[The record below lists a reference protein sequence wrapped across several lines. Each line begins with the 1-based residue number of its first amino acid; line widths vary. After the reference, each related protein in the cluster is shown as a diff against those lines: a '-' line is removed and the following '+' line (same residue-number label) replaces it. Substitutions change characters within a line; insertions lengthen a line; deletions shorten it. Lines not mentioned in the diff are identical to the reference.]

1 MLARATL
8 SHIFPV
14 LLTGSVSAEM
24 WALLTETDRT
34 TTLFQMTETD
44 IIFKLIWKGCDFH
57 RHFYH

>member
-44 IIFKLIWKGCDFH
+44 IIFKLI
-57 RHFYH
+57 